1 MQGTLVHQY
10 KILGQLGAGGMGIV
24 YEAEDTKL
32 GRKVALKFLP
42 ESLNLSPDASDRF
55 EREAKLAGSLNHPNI
70 CTVHDSGIFEG
81 RRFFVMEMLE
91 GDSLKSLIKGDPLP
105 VDRILDV
112 GCQIADALDAAH
124 TKGIVHRDLK
134 PANIFITS
142 RGQAKLLDFGVATAG
157 PEHAAAAADETRVA
171 SEALTT
177 PGTAIGSVNYM
188 SPEQARGEQLDGR
201 TDLFSLGLVLYEM
214 ATGRQAFGG
223 QTTAV
228 VFDSILNR
236 DPLPVRE
243 ANPAIPVE
251 LDHIITRALEKDRK
265 MRYQTAA
272 DLLSE
277 LSRLRRDTTGRT
289 VAAPAATSTT
299 PTPSARPAGFQAFLP
314 VGIGLGVVALSLA
327 GYFWWTKS
335 ATPEFTARDLVV
347 IADFDNTTGDS
358 VFDDALRQAVAVQL
372 QQSPYVTL
380 VPDQTIQRT
389 LRLMSRSPEDPL
401 TSATARE
408 LCQRSGAKASV
419 EGSIASLGS
428 AYVISL
434 GVFNC
439 ATGGSLA
446 QQQVQAS
453 SKEEVLAKVG
463 EAVTQLREGLGE
475 SLASIQKYDVPI
487 TDATTGSLEALKAYG
502 QAIRVR
508 QTRGDEASIPFFEQ
522 ATQIDPQFA
531 LAFAKLSVVASNIG
545 RSDDARINATKAFA
559 LRERVSEY
567 ERLYIEWNHATRVTL
582 DRAAARRTLELMVE
596 AYPGDYAARNNLG
609 VSLLGAAEFEK
620 ALEQYQAA
628 MKIAPAEPTPAS
640 NAAYAL
646 MFLGRLDEAF
656 VAVDQT
662 LTIRPDPGL
671 AVTRWTVAR
680 MNNHPKAAEYEAVAR
695 QLASPQQ
702 VLFTDMNL
710 AVWEGRLGDFR
721 KVVEQLRVQG
731 RATGNAELADG
742 IGMAEIVTLAIV
754 QRGEWIPQM
763 KALLKT
769 TLPPAGFAQV
779 ASGLAIIGDID
790 AVRPLVSRLETMDAN
805 DPSQIQPALVARA
818 LVLTA
823 DGRDQE
829 GAALIEAHLV
839 LNPRS
844 LELHYYL
851 GLVRERAGQI
861 DDAIA
866 QYRMAVQARN
876 VLGPNPAVMA
886 ARLSLGR
893 LLKQRGDTAGAAE
906 QFDALEQQWA
916 NADTDFAMRQ
926 ALKDAR

>member
-1 MQGTLVHQY
+1 MQGALVHQY
-10 KILGQLGAGGMGIV
+10 RILGQLGAGGMGIV

-42 ESLNLSPDASDRF
+42 ESLHLSADASDRF
-55 EREAKLAGSLNHPNI
+55 EREARLAGSLTHPNI

-81 RRFFVMEMLE
+81 RRFFVMELLE

-142 RGQAKLLDFGVATAG
+142 RGQAKLLDFGVATTG
-157 PEHAAAAADETRVA
+157 PGHTPAASDETRAAAD
-171 SEALTT
+171 ALTT

-236 DPLPVRE
+236 DPMPVRG
-243 ANPAIPVE
+243 ANPSIPVE
-251 LDHIITRALEKDRK
+251 LEHIITRALEKDRR

-277 LSRLRRDTTGRT
+277 LSRLRRDTSGRT
-289 VAAPAATSTT
+289 AATSAATAT
-299 PTPSARPAGFQAFLP
+299 SSSRPSGFRSFLP
-314 VGIGLGVVALSLA
+314 VAVGLGVVALALA
-327 GYFWWTKS
+327 GYAWWNTS
-335 ATPEFTARDLVV
+335 ATPAFTERDLIV
-347 IADFDNTTGDS
+347 IADFDNRTGDV
-358 VFDDALRQAVAVQL
+358 VFDDALRQAVSVQL
-372 QQSPYVTL
+372 QQSPFVTL

-389 LRLMSRSPEDPL
+389 LRLMSRSPEDAL

-408 LCQRSGAKASV
+408 LCQRAGAKASV

-434 GVFNC
+434 GVYNC

-446 QQQVQAS
+446 QRQVQAAA
-453 SKEEVLAKVG
+453 KEEVLAKVG

-487 TDATTGSLEALKAYG
+487 TDATTSSLEALKAYG
-502 QAIRVR
+502 QAIRTR

-531 LAFAKLSVVASNIG
+531 LAYAKLSVVTSNIG
-545 RSDDARINATKAFA
+545 RTDDARRHAASAFA
-559 LRERVSEY
+559 LRDRVSEY

-582 DRAAARRTLELMVE
+582 DRVAARRTLEMMVT
-596 AYPGDYAARNNLG
+596 AYPGDYATRNNLG
-609 VSLLGAAEFEK
+609 VALLAEAEFEK
-620 ALEQYQAA
+620 ALEQYQAS
-628 MKIAPAEPTPAS
+628 MEIAPNEPTPVG

-656 VAVDQT
+656 ATVDRA
-662 LTIRPDPGL
+662 LAIRPDPNL
-671 AVTRWTVAR
+671 AVTRWMVAR
-680 MNNHPKAAEYEAVAR
+680 INADPRAADYEKVAR
-695 QLASPQQ
+695 ELANAQQ
-702 VLFTDMNL
+702 VLFSEMNL
-710 AVWEGRLGDFR
+710 AVWDGRLADFR
-721 KVVEQLRVQG
+721 KVVEQLRAQG
-731 RATGNAELADG
+731 RATQNTELADG
-742 IGMAEIVTLAIV
+742 MAMAEVVTLAVV

-763 KALLKT
+763 RRLLSG
-769 TLPPAGFAQV
+769 TLPPAGLAQV
-779 ASGLAIIGDID
+779 ASGLALVGEVD
-790 AVRPLVSRLETMDAN
+790 AVRPFLQRLEALDTN
-805 DPSQIQPALVARA
+805 DPNQIQPGLVARA
-818 LVLTA
+818 LVAVA
-823 DGRDQE
+823 DGRAQD
-829 GAALIEAHLV
+829 GADRLEAYLAQY
-839 LNPRS
+839 PRA

-851 GLVRERAGQI
+851 GLVHERAGKR

-866 QYRMAVQARN
+866 QYRKAVQARN

-886 ARLSLGR
+886 ARLALGQ
-893 LLKQRGDTAGAAE
+893 LLKQQGDTAGANE
-906 QFDALEQQWA
+906 QFDTLERQWA
-916 NADTDFAMRQ
+916 GADPDFAMLQ
-926 ALKDAR
+926 AVKAAR